1 MVGDYRTEAVL
12 AKLPGPLAS
21 AIRDGL
27 RIGLANQPMAGVTL
41 RRDMAEDM
49 AKAFEAAGENKYA
62 RGLRGGTMMPLVPH
76 NGPDRYWAPGE
87 LFFTS

>member
-1 MVGDYRTEAVL
+1 MGGEYRTEAVL
-12 AKLPGPLAS
+12 AKLPVPLAN
-21 AIRDGL
+21 AIRGGL
-27 RIGLANQPMAGVTL
+27 RIGLATQPMEGVTL

-62 RGLRGGTMMPLVPH
+62 RGLRGGSMVPLVPH
-76 NGPDRYWAPGE
+76 NGSDRYWAPGE